1 MNFGRRKL
9 MEWAAAGSSVAF
21 LSSFARWS
29 VAQAE
34 GVTRPNVIFFLTP
47 FTYIYGLYPQLC
59 EGATKLS
66 GYKYPDL
73 LAPVLAE
80 SSKVTVIS
88 GLHNAAR
95 VEQHGSRYATF
106 TCMPHITPPT
116 PDQEESDENSRPG
129 GPSIDQVIA
138 QSFKAKTGDPVLSLN
153 FGIPTYDAGGRLNDL
168 NTSLLASAADQKLLN
183 EVKPDKVF
191 ARLFGSLTT
200 KPGQPSPEQLDAVG
214 NQKILDL
221 LRADV
226 DRVRKR
232 IPTSDRPKLDQM
244 FESAGSL
251 QLEMQK
257 LANLTSNAAC
267 AVPST
272 APALGPASDVAFN
285 ADYKPT
291 YRGYLDAVIDN
302 TVLAMSC
309 GLSRV
314 ATLDLG
320 TTFYPDLLL
329 NLQQHECTHGF
340 TTDLSK
346 GYPADWNRTKN
357 AISDMWLGKTWGG
370 EAGWRA
376 VNAMYMGYLAKLVKK
391 LKATPTGNGQ
401 TLFDNTIIV
410 AMSSSGCA
418 DHWAA
423 NEQAMVLAGG
433 HPALPA
439 GQYYRFGE
447 TKTTTEKVKQPL
459 QGARFTGDLFSF
471 VANAAGVPM
480 GKFGDSRFAAG
491 PLSFT

>member
-1 MNFGRRKL
+1 MNCGRRKL
-9 MEWAAAGSSVAF
+9 MEWAAGGSTVAF

-29 VAQAE
+29 VAEAE

-59 EGATKLS
+59 KGGTKLI
-66 GYKYPDL
+66 GYTYPDL

-80 SSKVTVIS
+80 TNRVAVVS

-106 TCMPHITPPT
+106 TCMPHIAPPT
-116 PDQEESDENSRPG
+116 PDQEESDDNSRPG
-129 GPSIDQVIA
+129 GVSIDQVIA
-138 QSFKAKTGDPVLSLN
+138 QAFKSTTGDPILSLN
-153 FGIPTYDAGGRLNDL
+153 FGIPTYDAGGSLNDL
-168 NTSLLASAADQKLLN
+168 STSYLASAPDQKLRK

-191 ARLFGSLTT
+191 ARLFGSLTA
-200 KPGQPSPEQLDAVG
+200 KPGQPSPGQLDAVSS
-214 NQKILDL
+214 QKILGI
-221 LRADV
+221 LRDDV
-226 DRVRKR
+226 DRIRKR
-232 IPTSDRPKLDQM
+232 IPSSDRPKLDQM

-251 QLEMQK
+251 QLEVQK
-257 LANLTSNAAC
+257 LANLTSNATC

-272 APALGPASDVAFN
+272 APALGPPSDVAFN
-285 ADYKPT
+285 EDYKPT
-291 YRGYLDAVIDN
+291 YRAYLDAVIDN

-314 ATLDLG
+314 ATLDLA

-329 NLQQHECTHGF
+329 DLQQHECTHGF
-340 TTDLSK
+340 TTDFSK

-357 AISDMWLGKTWGG
+357 AVSDMWLGKTWGG

-376 VNAMYMGYLAKLVKK
+376 VNAMYMGYLATLVKK
-391 LKATPTGNGQ
+391 LKATPTGNGKS
-401 TLFDNTIIV
+401 LFDNTIIV
-410 AMSSSGCA
+410 GLSSSGCA

-423 NEQAMVLAGG
+423 NEQTMILAGG
-433 HPALPA
+433 HPGIPS

-447 TKTTTEKVKQPL
+447 EKTTLDSVEQPL
-459 QGARFTGDLFSF
+459 PGTRFTGDLFSY
-471 VANAAGVPM
+471 VANAVGVPM
-480 GKFGDSRFAAG
+480 GKFGDNRFAAG